1 MVTIARFLARRAFPA
16 FGTDAN
22 IVKQLLLF
30 CAACLVVSLLVL
42 SYGVDLSPG
51 FF

>member
-1 MVTIARFLARRAFPA
+1 MVTIARFLARRAFPV

-22 IVKQLLLF
+22 IIKQLLLF
-30 CAACLVVSLLVL
+30 CAAWLLVSLLVMT
-42 SYGVDLSPG
+42 YGLDLSPG

>member
-1 MVTIARFLARRAFPA
+1 MVTIGRFLARRAFPI
-16 FGTDAN
+16 FGTDTN
-22 IVKQLLLF
+22 IIKQLLLF
-30 CAACLVVSLLVL
+30 CAAWLLVSLLVM